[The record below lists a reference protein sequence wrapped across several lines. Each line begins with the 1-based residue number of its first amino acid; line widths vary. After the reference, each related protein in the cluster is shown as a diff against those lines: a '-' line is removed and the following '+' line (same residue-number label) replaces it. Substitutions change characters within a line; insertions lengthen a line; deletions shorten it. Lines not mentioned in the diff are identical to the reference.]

1 MNTGLTK
8 NLRGFISVKRTRAKE
23 DGMASDIS
31 TNVVELKKE
40 EVLKAVREG
49 IKRGDDPAGLLEE
62 CRKGMTIV
70 GEKFQEGDFFLAEL
84 ILSAEIF
91 KAAMA
96 DLKPHLAKAAPAKKR
111 GTVMLATLK
120 GDIHDLGKN
129 LLKDLLEVHG
139 FVVFDLGI
147 DVDPQVVVS
156 KVKEVKPQFVGFS
169 ALMTTSFK
177 VMEQTITMLK
187 QEGLRDRCRL
197 MIGGGVTTQAVAEHI
212 GADFQTVDAMK
223 GVEYC
228 KKYARGE
235 N

>member
-1 MNTGLTK
+1 
-8 NLRGFISVKRTRAKE
+8 
-23 DGMASDIS
+23 MASDIS
-31 TNVVELKKE
+31 ANVVELKKD
-40 EVLKAVREG
+40 EVLQAVREG
-49 IKRGDDPAGLLEE
+49 IQRGEDPAGLLEE
-62 CRKGMTIV
+62 CREGMTIV

-96 DLKPHLAKAAPAKKR
+96 ELKPHLATSAPAKKR

-139 FVVFDLGI
+139 FVVHDLGI
-147 DVDPQVVVS
+147 DVDPQVVIS

-187 QEGLRDRCRL
+187 QEGLRDGCRL
-197 MIGGGVTTQAVAEHI
+197 MIGGGVTTRAVAEQI

-228 KKYARGE
+228 KNHARGGE
-235 N
+235 FL